1 MSVFEIGVLVYVL
14 LVFISVFYN
23 IKFHLGKE
31 SRDERGEKIRDRSY
45 SFIYPLIIFGWLI
58 LTIIDNYMNLFSL
71 ESYKIAVFFLLTGPN
86 IIVSIILFNLKRTA

>member
-1 MSVFEIGVLVYVL
+1 MSVFEIGILVYVL

-31 SRDERGEKIRDRSY
+31 SRDERGEKITNRSY
-45 SFIYPLIIFGWLI
+45 SFIYLLIIFGWLI
-58 LTIIDNYMNLFSL
+58 LSFIDEYIYSFSL
-71 ESYKIAVFFLLTGPN
+71 ENYKIAIFFLLTGTN